1 MRTVT
6 VDLIRPGALA
16 RVTYCVSFRDDSD
29 KAMAVM
35 RLRIGKGPKAQA
47 ISCPEARAA
56 VSAALA
62 QLPAKA
68 PKPVTRRDPSAADEP
83 YAALEALARSPRQKE
98 TA

>member
-35 RLRIGKGPKAQA
+35 RLRIGKSQKAQA
-47 ISCPEARAA
+47 ITCPVALLPPRPVAKRRAA
-56 VSAALA
+56 
-62 QLPAKA
+62 
-68 PKPVTRRDPSAADEP
+68 
-83 YAALEALARSPRQKE
+83 
-98 TA
+98 